1 MKIPALPILALA
13 AIAWASYS
21 VVRSQT
27 PREVADPPVA
37 PPRSTF
43 GQTVAAVALVE
54 PSSESISLGSPR
66 SGVVDQVFVKVGDVV
81 KQDAPLVKLRTR
93 ELEAER
99 AVAAASLTQAE
110 TQVAVAE
117 QQVLVA
123 RAQVKI
129 AEAELAQSQ
138 RLLEFAESVKDS
150 RVLSDEE
157 RTQRAMTM
165 ATHQARLE
173 SAKATVASAE
183 STVVASKAAVIAAQA
198 RIEVIAVDI
207 DRSTIKAPTDATVLQ
222 VKVRAGEYVN
232 VANSTSAWL
241 TIGQTLPLHVRADVD
256 EHEAWRVKAGA
267 RAEAQVRG
275 NPALKVGLTFVR
287 FEPLVIPK
295 RSLTGD
301 ATERVDTRVLQII
314 YRIDDSAKVG
324 LFVGQQMDVFIDSSA
339 SVAAR

>member
-1 MKIPALPILALA
+1 MKIPALPLLALA
-13 AIAWASYS
+13 SISWASYS

-27 PREVADPPVA
+27 PRMEAAPPVA
-37 PPRSTF
+37 PPRAAF
-43 GQTVAAVALVE
+43 AQTVAAVGLVE

-66 SGVVDQVFVKVGDVV
+66 SGVVDEVYVRVGDEV
-81 KQDAPLVKLRTR
+81 KKDQPLIKLRTR

-99 AVAAASLTQAE
+99 AVAAAALAQAE
-110 TQVAVAE
+110 TQVKVAE
-117 QQVLVA
+117 QQVRVA
-123 RAQVKI
+123 DAQVKV
-129 AEAELAQSQ
+129 AEAELAQSL
-138 RLLEFAESVKDS
+138 RLLKFAESVKDS

-157 RTQRAMTM
+157 RSQRALTV
-165 ATHQARLE
+165 ATQEARLE
-173 SAKATVASAE
+173 SARAVVDSARSTVAASRAA
-183 STVVASKAAVIAAQA
+183 VVAARA
-198 RIEVIAVDI
+198 RIEVADVDI
-207 DRSTIKAPTDATVLQ
+207 DRSTIKAPIQATVLQ

-232 VANSTSAWL
+232 VANSSSAWL
-241 TIGQTLPLHVRADVD
+241 TVGRTQPLHVRADVD

-275 NPALKVGLTFVR
+275 NPALKVPLSFVR

-314 YRIDDSAKVG
+314 YRIDDSAKVS

-339 SVAAR
+339 GVAAR